1 MVKGTKPAQIK
12 LDTLFPFAL
21 NLRIG
26 YNCSTAAI
34 NLIPQWR
41 LPEGLCIEVDG
52 HRGRKHST

>member
-34 NLIPQWR
+34 NLFPQWC

-52 HRGRKHST
+52 HRG